1 MDDATKYQYVL
12 LGILI
17 GVPLWGF
24 IRAYAKTWRDPFLQF
39 KEHLTKLQKRNH
51 VDMQVFA
58 DAVQTRSVPN
68 YPPNGTLIPPKHP
81 NYREQSREE
90 LQAQISEL
98 RIRLDRMEQASLPR
112 MPSEKQIQQIAR
124 SLREDLIEESN
135 PSRD

>member
-1 MDDATKYQYVL
+1 MDDTTKYHYVL

-24 IRAYAKTWRDPFLQF
+24 IRSYARTWRGLLG
-39 KEHLTKLQKRNH
+39 KHIAELRKRNQ
-51 VDMQVFA
+51 VDLEVFA
-58 DAVQTRSVPN
+58 EAVQTRPVPN
-68 YPPNGTLIPPKHP
+68 YPPGGTLIPP

-112 MPSEKQIQQIAR
+112 TSEEKQIQQIAR